1 MNVFTNNFLMI
12 KLEHINLDGFQCVI
26 VHFGAFLSSACG
38 GSFYVTLIT
47 SFYFFLI
54 WFLFLIAIYS
64 SHTFYLISAYLH
76 FSHIS
81 CYNIFV

>member
-54 WFLFLIAIYS
+54 
-64 SHTFYLISAYLH
+64 
-76 FSHIS
+76 
-81 CYNIFV
+81 